1 MTDIIIAIL
10 EDNPIDQIKMKVM
23 LSKSISTQ
31 YRFHLGGIFTELDAL
46 LAYVA
51 THKVD
56 LVLSDIIIDGQ
67 PLGIE
72 LLKKLRHTTTLP
84 IILMTLSQEEEL
96 FMEAQQYRSVHY
108 LIKPFHA
115 ISLHSTIEKTL
126 EEYKKSKQYD
136 FLDKKYLHLSNKT
149 GQKEYV
155 WFTEIIYI
163 EADDNYCYIYTTAKK
178 YSLRKSLSKLLSEDL
193 NDLFIRIH
201 HRYAV
206 NKLYIQVAEAEL
218 ITLVSGMSLPV
229 GRSFKKEVH
238 VALKRHI

>member
-1 MTDIIIAIL
+1 MNDITVVVL
-10 EDNPIDQIKMKVM
+10 EDNPIDQIKMRVM

-31 YRFHLGGIFTELDAL
+31 YKFHLGDIFTELDAL
-46 LAYVA
+46 LDYLSS
-51 THKVD
+51 HKVD
-56 LVLSDIIIDGQ
+56 LVLSDIMIQDQ

-72 LLKKLRHTTTLP
+72 LLKRLRHTTVP

-96 FMEAQQYRSVHY
+96 FMEAQKYRSVHY

-126 EEYKKSKQYD
+126 QEHHKSKQYD

-149 GQKEYV
+149 GQKDHV
-155 WFTEIIYI
+155 WFTEIVYI
-163 EADDNYCYIYTTAKK
+163 EADDSYCYIYTATKK
-178 YSLRKSLSKLLSEDL
+178 YILRKSLNKLLSEDL

-206 NKLYIQVAEAEL
+206 NKLHIQTSEADML
-218 ITLVSGMSLPV
+218 KLVGEINLPV
-229 GRSFKKEVH
+229 GRSFKKEVSE
-238 VALKRHI
+238 ALKRHT

>member
-1 MTDIIIAIL
+1 MNDIVVVVL
-10 EDNPIDQIKMKVM
+10 EDNPIDQIKMQVM

-31 YRFHLGGIFTELDAL
+31 YQFHVGGIFTELDAL

-56 LVLSDIIIDGQ
+56 LVLSDIMIDGQ

-72 LLKKLRHTTTLP
+72 LLRSFRHTNLP

-96 FMEAQQYRSVHY
+96 FMKAQQYRSIHY
-108 LIKPFHA
+108 IIKPFHA
-115 ISLHSTIEKTL
+115 ISLHSAIEKAL
-126 EEYKKSKQYD
+126 EEHQKSKQYD

-163 EADDNYCYIYTTAKK
+163 EADDSYCYVYTSTKK
-178 YSLRKSLSKLLSEDL
+178 YILRKSLHKLLSEDL

-206 NKLYIQVAEAEL
+206 NKLHIQTSKTDML
-218 ITLVSGMSLPV
+218 KLVGEISLPI
-229 GRSFKKEVH
+229 GRSFKKEVNE
-238 VALKRHI
+238 VLKRHT